1 MLGGAWL
8 GYDQMRG
15 RFLDM
20 DGALEALVAG
30 DYRSAFQAAE
40 RLAPEGD
47 VDAQTMLGWLYWQ
60 GHGTDQDFP
69 AADRW
74 LSRAAEQGDVR
85 AMSHLADLHFYDY
98 ESLDGRIKNRPLAA
112 EWYRRAAEAG
122 SSHGQRRIG
131 RLLIRGIG
139 IDRDRDAGLAWMMK
153 AIDAGNREA
162 MHGLG
167 YVYESGL
174 LGEQNFQEALQL
186 YRRAIRRG
194 VQQSARQ
201 AIELLRD
208 KRSPV
213 FDLEE
218 AYLWALVAHQ
228 WWSDHPTNG
237 EYFVSM
243 ARTVHREIPQEQ
255 PPPDYAL
262 VTLGVM
268 DEETY
273 LQRLQAQRAALGP
286 PESWPYRL
294 DKEAR
299 RRSEEAANAI
309 IARWPEPPT
318 RDEVV
323 EE

>member
-1 MLGGAWL
+1 
-8 GYDQMRG
+8 MRG

-20 DGALEALVAG
+20 DGALEAFIAG

-40 RLAPEGD
+40 RFAPEGN
-47 VDAQTMLGWLYWQ
+47 VDAQTMLGWLYWK

-69 AADRW
+69 AADEW

-85 AMSHLADLHFYDY
+85 AMRHLADLHFYDY

-122 SSHGQRRIG
+122 SSTSQRRYG
-131 RLLIRGIG
+131 RVLIRGIG
-139 IDRDRDAGLAWMMK
+139 IDRDRDTGLVWMMR
-153 AIDAGNREA
+153 AIDAGDRQA
-162 MHGLG
+162 MYELG
-167 YVYESGL
+167 YVYETGE
-174 LGEQNFQEALQL
+174 LGEPNFQEALRY
-186 YRRAIRRG
+186 YRQAIRRG
-194 VQQSARQ
+194 VQQSARR

-208 KRSPV
+208 QQSPA
-213 FDLEE
+213 FDSEE
-218 AYLWALVAHQ
+218 AYLWALVARQ
-228 WWSDHPTNG
+228 WWQEDPTNG
-237 EYFVSM
+237 RYFVSM
-243 ARTVHREIPQEQ
+243 AETVHRKMPQGQ

-273 LQRLQAQRAALGP
+273 LEQLRAGRVALGP
-286 PESWPYRL
+286 PGTWAYRL
-294 DKEAR
+294 DEEAR

-309 IARWPEPPT
+309 IAHWPTPPT
-318 RDEVV
+318 RYEVV